1 MSLELYNNN
10 NILSD
15 VMINYSQIYF
25 NVFITIVCI
34 YIVFKLNKISYAY
47 NNIHKN
53 ITELTVESYK
63 NKIRH
68 INNIIKLDDR
78 SAKKITLIKNEL

>member
-15 VMINYSQIYF
+15 VISSQVIYF

-34 YIVFKLNKISYAY
+34 YIVFKLNQISSAY